1 MRMREQPSPVPR
13 PPSASPSTVHR
24 LPHRPLRILFVTT
37 YGFDPAFPSRPEQ
50 LQARALVARGHA
62 VIAHE
67 YLDRRYPGQSQRH
80 EWLPG
85 GLPVH
90 RAATLGFFA
99 PEALLRLLLA
109 DRPDIIH
116 LHHMRS
122 LLGYQTVL
130 AARRLGIP
138 TLLTVN
144 GLLHDGDL
152 VHDRERPLEAPL
164 RYDNLLTTPSLLLAR
179 LARGAHPRRAVRNYL
194 IHAPLLH
201 VDHVLAC
208 SRAERDLLARI
219 GVNPLRMS
227 VLPHAVD
234 LSAYDE
240 RRATSDER
248 RATSDER
255 RPTTDDQAAP
265 LAARLSAIGYRLS
278 ASAARPIVLYIGQL
292 VPRKGFDLLARAMP
306 LVLRAVPEARFV
318 FVSHNRAGE
327 DELRRIVAEGGVAD
341 RLELPGRV
349 SEAEKLRLLGEAAVL
364 AAPSRYEGFGIPLI
378 EAMAAGAPVVTTDVM
393 ACNEIIDHERNGL
406 LTPYGD
412 VEALAAAIIRLLRDR
427 PLATRLAAAGR
438 PEAFTR
444 YGAAKLAEDLEALY
458 LRLIEPI
465 ADRR

>member
-1 MRMREQPSPVPR
+1 MK
-13 PPSASPSTVHR
+13 
-24 LPHRPLRILFVTT
+24 ILFVTT

-50 LQARALVARGHA
+50 LQARALMARGHA

-67 YLDRRYPGQSQRH
+67 YLDRRYPGQSIRH
-80 EWLPG
+80 EWLPS

-90 RAATLGFFA
+90 RSTTLGFFA

-130 AARRLGIP
+130 AARSLGIP
-138 TLLTVN
+138 TLLSVN

-152 VHDRERPLEAPL
+152 VHDRERPLESPL
-164 RYDNLLTTPSLLLAR
+164 RYDNLLTTPGLLLAR
-179 LARGAHPRRAVRNYL
+179 LARGAHPRRTVRNYL

-234 LSAYDE
+234 LSTYD
-240 RRATSDER
+240 DG
-248 RATSDER
+248 
-255 RPTTDDQAAP
+255 RPTTDDSQP
-265 LAARLSAIGYRLS
+265 PSTVHRPPSTVH
-278 ASAARPIVLYIGQL
+278 RPIVLYIGQL

-341 RLELPGRV
+341 RLELLGRV
-349 SEAEKLRLLGEAAVL
+349 SEAEKLRLLGEAAVV

-427 PLATRLAAAGR
+427 PLAARLAAAGR
-438 PEAFTR
+438 PEAFAR

-465 ADRR
+465 ADSR

>member
-1 MRMREQPSPVPR
+1 
-13 PPSASPSTVHR
+13 
-24 LPHRPLRILFVTT
+24 
-37 YGFDPAFPSRPEQ
+37 
-50 LQARALVARGHA
+50 

-67 YLDRRYPGQSQRH
+67 YLDRRYPGQSIRH
-80 EWLPG
+80 EWMPG
-85 GLPVH
+85 GIPVH
-90 RAATLGFFA
+90 RSATLGFFA

-152 VHDRERPLEAPL
+152 VHDRERPLEASL
-164 RYDNLLTTPSLLLAR
+164 RYDNLLTTPGLLLAR
-179 LARGAHPRRAVRNYL
+179 LARGAHPRRTVRNYL

-234 LSAYDE
+234 LS
-240 RRATSDER
+240 
-248 RATSDER
+248 
-255 RPTTDDQAAP
+255 
-265 LAARLSAIGYRLS
+265 GYAGAVPPVETRQ
-278 ASAARPIVLYIGQL
+278 PMVLYIGQL

-349 SEAEKLRLLGEAAVL
+349 SEAEKLRLLGEAAVV
-364 AAPSRYEGFGIPLI
+364 AAPSRYEGFGIPVI

-406 LTPYGD
+406 LTPYGN

-427 PLATRLAAAGR
+427 PLAARLAAAGR

-458 LRLIEPI
+458 LRLI
-465 ADRR
+465 AHHAS

>member
-1 MRMREQPSPVPR
+1 MK
-13 PPSASPSTVHR
+13 
-24 LPHRPLRILFVTT
+24 ILFVTT

-50 LQARALVARGHA
+50 LQARALMARGHA

-67 YLDRRYPGQSQRH
+67 YLDRRYPGQSIRH

-90 RAATLGFFA
+90 RSATLGFFA

-130 AARRLGIP
+130 AARSLGIP
-138 TLLTVN
+138 TLLSVN

-164 RYDNLLTTPSLLLAR
+164 RYDNLLTTPGLLLAR
-179 LARGAHPRRAVRNYL
+179 LARGAHPRRTVRNYL

-234 LSAYDE
+234 LSEYD
-240 RRATSDER
+240 D
-248 RATSDER
+248 R
-255 RPTTDDQAAP
+255 RPTTDDSQP
-265 LAARLSAIGYRLS
+265 PSTVHRPPSTVH
-278 ASAARPIVLYIGQL
+278 RPIVLYIGQL

-341 RLELPGRV
+341 RLELLGRV
-349 SEAEKLRLLGEAAVL
+349 SEAEKLRLLGEAAVV

-427 PLATRLAAAGR
+427 PLAARLAAAGR
-438 PEAFTR
+438 PEAFAR

-465 ADRR
+465 ADSR